1 MKERNADGLL
11 PGLSLIIPAY
21 NEEAAIGDVVRRACA
36 VLPQCAER
44 WEVIVVSDCSTDKTA
59 ELAAAAGARV
69 IEHPLNKGYGN
80 SLKTGIT
87 SAVFPT
93 VAIID
98 ADGSYPPEE
107 LRRLISFAPLFDMV
121 VGQRMGSQFRGGP
134 FKRAGRRLQL
144 FLVEFT
150 TGTKVPD
157 VNSGLRLFPRAAA
170 LNYFDTLCG
179 GFSFTTS
186 ITLTMLARDYTV
198 KFVPISYEPRIGKSH
213 VSYFRD
219 TLRSLQIITHAILKY
234 NPIKAFLPLCFVALA
249 CAVLSGGLA
258 VAALLLGASLPAAW
272 MGLTAVLC
280 LLTALIIFAL
290 GLVATTISVAQPAP
304 PPPDRRTS

>member
-121 VGQRMGSQFRGGP
+121 VGQRMGSQFRAAETRP
-134 FKRAGRRLQL
+134 
-144 FLVEFT
+144 T
-150 TGTKVPD
+150 
-157 VNSGLRLFPRAAA
+157 SLRPR
-170 LNYFDTLCG
+170 
-179 GFSFTTS
+179 STS
-186 ITLTMLARDYTV
+186 ITCSAFSLGSAR
-198 KFVPISYEPRIGKSH
+198 SS
-213 VSYFRD
+213 
-219 TLRSLQIITHAILKY
+219 
-234 NPIKAFLPLCFVALA
+234 
-249 CAVLSGGLA
+249 
-258 VAALLLGASLPAAW
+258 AS
-272 MGLTAVLC
+272 
-280 LLTALIIFAL
+280 
-290 GLVATTISVAQPAP
+290 
-304 PPPDRRTS
+304 RR